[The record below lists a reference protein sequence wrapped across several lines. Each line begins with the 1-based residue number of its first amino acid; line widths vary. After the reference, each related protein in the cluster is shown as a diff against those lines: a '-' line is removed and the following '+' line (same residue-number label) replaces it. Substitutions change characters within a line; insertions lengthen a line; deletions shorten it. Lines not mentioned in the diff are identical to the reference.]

1 MPKPKKVIQPEETTL
16 SPKKRGRPIGYRK
29 QKDGTY
35 KKVSD
40 QPIEHRSGQKM
51 TTSIKKDK
59 AKPDPKTITKSTSS
73 HKRGRPVG
81 YRKQKDGSWI
91 KTVPCNIETIE
102 VPEVKIPKDFLE
114 PKNKILQDEPTA
126 KDLKSSK
133 DQVDN
138 IFSFVNIVVDV
149 SLINQGI
156 SDTGYVHDVFK
167 LFASKNGKPTTF
179 YIDDPYNSLNEEDYS
194 NFFDW
199 LDTENYFSKVN
210 IESTNS
216 PLNNPS
222 ERRRF
227 TLVLKGG
234 KPLFIL
240 CPVLCKQDG
249 SYNFKI
255 NGSSNTKY
263 KKATSLSGIWGL
275 FPKSNL
281 KKLSK
286 EEINHIS
293 DFRFTPIGFY
303 SDKKSFGTYQFEMFF
318 NGLIIKD
325 LNKKSKKLISLEIE
339 DEEPHEIESDPS
351 AHLPTVAQIET
362 DEDEDTEEDEEQDTD
377 EWFDDYAVEERKLN
391 IRHKKSN
398 DFILGDDG
406 IYRRRYGGSSD
417 YINAQ
422 QDIFYSDTNIER
434 GNYESIGEGHYRSIN
449 HQLYDDNGSEDW
461 NDNY

>member
-1 MPKPKKVIQPEETTL
+1 MPKPKKVNQPEVTPA
-16 SPKKRGRPIGYRK
+16 PK
-29 QKDGTY
+29 
-35 KKVSD
+35 
-40 QPIEHRSGQKM
+40 
-51 TTSIKKDK
+51 
-59 AKPDPKTITKSTSS
+59 
-73 HKRGRPVG
+73 KRGRPVG

-91 KTVPCNIETIE
+91 KTVPCNIETVE

-114 PKNKILQDEPTA
+114 SKNKVLQDEPTA
-126 KDLKSSK
+126 KDLKSSQ
-133 DQVDN
+133 DQVNN
-138 IFSFVNIVVDV
+138 IFSFVNVIVDI

-167 LFASKNGKPTTF
+167 LFASKRGKPTTF

-255 NGSSNTKY
+255 NGSLNTKY
-263 KKATSLSGIWGL
+263 KKATSLSGIWGF

-303 SDKKSFGTYQFEMFF
+303 SDKRSFGTDQFEMFF

-351 AHLPTVAQIET
+351 AHLPTVSQIET
-362 DEDEDTEEDEEQDTD
+362 YEEDEEEPEEQDTND
-377 EWFDDYAVEERKLN
+377 WFDDYAVEERKLN

-398 DFILGDDG
+398 DFILGEDG
-406 IYRRRYGGSSD
+406 IYRRRYGGSAD

-434 GNYESIGEGHYRSIN
+434 GNYESIGEGHYRSVN
-449 HQLYDDNGSEDW
+449 HQLYDDHGFEDW